1 MIIGFEAV
9 CFGTLS
15 SLYFRSNYYSLSRA
29 TVFNKHNMSHF
40 YENLQI
46 IIEKDFWSR
55 IGVRRGRNWN
65 DHSTQAMES
74 NKLRRTKTIFQN
86 HVFRT

>member
-1 MIIGFEAV
+1 MIGFDVCMFQNSQLCISEAI
-9 CFGTLS
+9 
-15 SLYFRSNYYSLSRA
+15 SLSRA
-29 TVFNKHNMSHF
+29 TAFNKHNVSHF

-65 DHSTQAMES
+65 DHSTQATES

-86 HVFRT
+86 QIFRT